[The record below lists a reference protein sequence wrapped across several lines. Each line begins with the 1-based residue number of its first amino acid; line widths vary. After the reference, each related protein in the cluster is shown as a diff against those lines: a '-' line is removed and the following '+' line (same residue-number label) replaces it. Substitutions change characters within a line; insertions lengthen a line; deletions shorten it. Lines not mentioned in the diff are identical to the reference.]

1 MRKKNNKPF
10 SMRMDSTVYERL
22 EEYCQDTGQTK
33 TTAIERILSAA
44 AFDAHDKRKA
54 SEGAT
59 QESNGFG
66 ENKTS

>member
-44 AFDAHDKRKA
+44 FDAHDKRKA